1 MWLRSHLVALL
12 RDSTV
17 ACPAPF
23 GASTLDIL
31 ALFEETF
38 HEPFSETP
46 GAVVGARVRAIAKVL
61 ALIAR
66 DSSVGLELK
75 TTMKSR
81 LVHWSRRLKVP
92 VASLEWRRRMET
104 LEASH
109 PKALHSRHC
118 MAHADAQL
126 ALWIRSHEFLVPAEV
141 VSGECSMALL
151 ILWEVDHGRS
161 FPTQAGE
168 NPSHVVLGFTK
179 RLKRQVS
186 SDPELKEWLVWKD
199 VFTSLS
205 PGLPNL
211 RHTRWAVRLKP
222 PLGPSPPPWYEDF
235 LARWRSFLEALV
247 VRPAAQ
253 PPMGSQVSESTP
265 SSLTDLTG
273 LSVPAGL
280 CSTSDRGAQCRQP
293 PTPGTPRALA
303 IESSAPPSASSRKRP
318 RSPVALPSTTK
329 RQRQLPPPSPSLP
342 AAPASAVPPQEAPT
356 AVPPPR
362 ALGVAP
368 KRRQPSEA
376 MPSSTPKRQ
385 RTLRGWAIP
394 LTPTPGGT
402 LGNNGQDLVGLG
414 GPDESLEDRTR
425 GTSPACASGHGR
437 ATDTSPT

>member
-1 MWLRSHLVALL
+1 MELEDDSHVLAGCSVTGSSDWLIVLVECWNAVATQVAPSPSPPPTPWLEQHRLQLLAALIPSDISSHLPLPPASSASFRRHLHHALAERTAEHLRRRQQFIISLPASSSSPSAAPPLQHPCPLPADRQLSLTVLRHLETARRADILAPASSASSSTTLNTAPSSSSAVPPASGAHRMTWLRSHLVALL

-92 VASLEWRRRMET
+92 VASLEWRRRIET

-222 PLGPSPPPWYEDF
+222 PLGPSP
-235 LARWRSFLEALV
+235 
-247 VRPAAQ
+247 
-253 PPMGSQVSESTP
+253 
-265 SSLTDLTG
+265 
-273 LSVPAGL
+273 
-280 CSTSDRGAQCRQP
+280 
-293 PTPGTPRALA
+293 
-303 IESSAPPSASSRKRP
+303 AP
-318 RSPVALPSTTK
+318 
-329 RQRQLPPPSPSLP
+329 
-342 AAPASAVPPQEAPT
+342 
-356 AVPPPR
+356 
-362 ALGVAP
+362 
-368 KRRQPSEA
+368 
-376 MPSSTPKRQ
+376 
-385 RTLRGWAIP
+385 
-394 LTPTPGGT
+394 
-402 LGNNGQDLVGLG
+402 
-414 GPDESLEDRTR
+414 
-425 GTSPACASGHGR
+425 
-437 ATDTSPT
+437 